1 MDNAN
6 KEKRWS
12 GQALDILVKAPKID
26 IDFMGGQK
34 RVIPERQLWL
44 TVILRATEDLFFLP
58 KLTNTKS
65 CYAIGKTKQ
74 AKNIRKSA
82 YSFLFLNTPLFVEHR
97 QFVFENAG
105 VTIPEMRKLRRR
117 ADEFEVENS

>member
-1 MDNAN
+1 M
-6 KEKRWS
+6 
-12 GQALDILVKAPKID
+12 KAPKID

-44 TVILRATEDLFFLP
+44 TVILQAAEDLFFLP
-58 KLTNTKS
+58 KSTNTKS
-65 CYAIGKTKQ
+65 RYAIEKIQK

-97 QFVFENAG
+97 RFVFESAG
-105 VTIPEMRKLRRR
+105 IGLLEMRALRKK
-117 ADEFEVENS
+117 ADEFEAENS